1 MATCTQADVIFE
13 QAYRLAEAAG
23 DVRAMALAALGLAGL
38 WVSERRTVSG
48 AAELEAR
55 LQHVLAL
62 LKAHTPLALRVRTR
76 LAAEADYRH
85 GEHGAIMAVL
95 GEIRAGP
102 DPDPVLMAEALSLA
116 HHCLLGP
123 DHVRLR
129 RETSRRTNHD
139 ELSH

>member
-1 MATCTQADVIFE
+1 LQTDGDLHASRRNFE
-13 QAYRLAEAAG
+13 RAYQLAVAAS

-48 AAELEAR
+48 AAQLEAR
-55 LQHVLAL
+55 LQQVLSL
-62 LKAHTPLALRVRTR
+62 LKPTTALALRVRAR
-76 LAAEADYRH
+76 LAAETDYRH

-95 GEIRAGP
+95 GEIQAGP

-123 DHVRLR
+123 DHVGCVRNWPP
-129 RETSRRTNHD
+129 S
-139 ELSH
+139 